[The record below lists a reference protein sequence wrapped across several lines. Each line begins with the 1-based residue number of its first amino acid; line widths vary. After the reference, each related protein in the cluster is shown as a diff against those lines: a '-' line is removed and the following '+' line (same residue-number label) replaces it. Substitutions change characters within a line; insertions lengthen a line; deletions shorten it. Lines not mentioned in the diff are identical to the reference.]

1 LAHINIRKG
10 HNIRISGSP
19 ENEYFSR
26 PKSKTVSIQPNNFRY
41 VKPKLLVKVVGD
53 KVDIGSPIFFDKVQ
67 PDIKWAS
74 PGGGEIKEIILG
86 DRRSVENIIIELHEE
101 EKSVLHTP
109 VKYQEISSLGKAK
122 VTDQI
127 MEANLWPMIRQRPF
141 NKIADPNDTPM
152 AIFVSGF
159 NSAPLTVNL
168 DFALRYKQS
177 VFQAGLNVLN
187 QLSNGNVHL
196 TFEVDTNCET
206 LTAARNVNLH
216 TVNGPHPSGNVGI
229 QIHHINPWKPNE
241 VIWVI
246 NAQHVLTIGDL
257 FLKGIYDPSIVA
269 TVAGPG
275 VKNPA
280 HIQTRT
286 GASIETFLLDNLNSD
301 DNRIISGD
309 VLTGQ
314 ETNLNG
320 FLGYYDTTISVVP
333 NSNEREFLGLLKPGN
348 EQSRYS
354 VTNAFISQNKSNF
367 NFTTQQSGSL
377 RPMVPINAWENMLPM
392 DIYPNALYRSI
403 LAEDFEEMEGLG
415 LLECDEED
423 FALCSFVCPSK
434 IDVGSVIR
442 HGLNLM
448 KDDG

>member
-1 LAHINIRKG
+1 MAHINIRKG

-41 VKPKLLVKVVGD
+41 VKPKLLVKVGD

-74 PGGGEIKEIILG
+74 PGSGEIKEIILG

-354 VTNAFISQNKSNF
+354 LTNAFISQNKSNF

>member
-1 LAHINIRKG
+1 MAHINIRKG

-41 VKPKLLVKVVGD
+41 VKPKLLVKVGD

-74 PGGGEIKEIILG
+74 PGSGEIKEIILG

>member
-1 LAHINIRKG
+1 MAHINIRKG

-41 VKPKLLVKVVGD
+41 VKPKLLVKVGD

-74 PGGGEIKEIILG
+74 PGSGEIKEIILG

-448 KDDG
+448 KEDG

>member
-1 LAHINIRKG
+1 MAHINIRKG

-41 VKPKLLVKVVGD
+41 VKPKLLVKVGD

-74 PGGGEIKEIILG
+74 PGSGEIKEIILG
-86 DRRSVENIIIELHEE
+86 DRRSVENIIIELNEE

-187 QLSNGNVHL
+187 QLSNGKVHL

-216 TVNGPHPSGNVGI
+216 TINGPHPSGNVGI

>member
-1 LAHINIRKG
+1 MAHINIRKG

-41 VKPKLLVKVVGD
+41 VKPKLLVKVGD

-74 PGGGEIKEIILG
+74 PGSGEIKEIILG
-86 DRRSVENIIIELHEE
+86 DRRSVENIIIELNEE

>member
-1 LAHINIRKG
+1 
-10 HNIRISGSP
+10 
-19 ENEYFSR
+19 
-26 PKSKTVSIQPNNFRY
+26 
-41 VKPKLLVKVVGD
+41 VKVGD

>member
-1 LAHINIRKG
+1 MAHINIRKG

-26 PKSKTVSIQPNNFRY
+26 PKSKTVSIQPSNFRY
-41 VKPKLLVKVVGD
+41 VKPKLLVKVGD

-86 DRRSVENIIIELHEE
+86 DRRSVENIIIEFHEE

-109 VKYQEISSLGKAK
+109 VKYQEISSLGKDK

-127 MEANLWPMIRQRPF
+127 MKANLWPIIRQRPF
-141 NKIADPNDTPM
+141 NKIEDPNDTPM
-152 AIFVSGF
+152 AIFISGF

>member
-1 LAHINIRKG
+1 MAHINIRKG

-41 VKPKLLVKVVGD
+41 VKPKLLVKVGD

-309 VLTGQ
+309 VLTGL

>member
-1 LAHINIRKG
+1 MAHINIRKG

-41 VKPKLLVKVVGD
+41 VKPKLLVKVGD

-74 PGGGEIKEIILG
+74 PGSGEIKEIILG

-241 VIWVI
+241 VIWVV

>member
-1 LAHINIRKG
+1 MAHINIRKG

-41 VKPKLLVKVVGD
+41 VKHKLLVKVGD
-53 KVDIGSPIFFDKVQ
+53 KVEIGSPIFFDKVQ

-74 PGGGEIKEIILG
+74 PGSGEIKEIILG

-101 EKSVLHTP
+101 EKSVLHAP

>member
-1 LAHINIRKG
+1 MAHINIRKG

-41 VKPKLLVKVVGD
+41 VKPKLLVKVGD

-74 PGGGEIKEIILG
+74 PGSGEIKEIILG

-152 AIFVSGF
+152 AIYVSGF

-241 VIWVI
+241 GIWVI

>member
-1 LAHINIRKG
+1 MAHINIRKG

-41 VKPKLLVKVVGD
+41 VKPKLLVKVGD

-109 VKYQEISSLGKAK
+109 VKYQEISSLGKKK

-229 QIHHINPWKPNE
+229 QIHHLNPWKPNE

-257 FLKGIYDPSIVA
+257 LLKGIYDPSIVA

>member
-1 LAHINIRKG
+1 MAHINIRKG

-41 VKPKLLVKVVGD
+41 VKPKLLVKVGD

-74 PGGGEIKEIILG
+74 PGSGEIKEIILG
-86 DRRSVENIIIELHEE
+86 DRRSVEKIIIELHEE

-241 VIWVI
+241 VIWVV
-246 NAQHVLTIGDL
+246 NAQHILTIGDL

-286 GASIETFLLDNLNSD
+286 GASIETFLLES
-301 DNRIISGD
+301 
-309 VLTGQ
+309 
-314 ETNLNG
+314 TN
-320 FLGYYDTTISVVP
+320 
-333 NSNEREFLGLLKPGN
+333 
-348 EQSRYS
+348 
-354 VTNAFISQNKSNF
+354 
-367 NFTTQQSGSL
+367 
-377 RPMVPINAWENMLPM
+377 
-392 DIYPNALYRSI
+392 
-403 LAEDFEEMEGLG
+403 
-415 LLECDEED
+415 
-423 FALCSFVCPSK
+423 FAL
-434 IDVGSVIR
+434 R
-442 HGLNLM
+442 L
-448 KDDG
+448 

>member
-1 LAHINIRKG
+1 MAHINIRKG

-41 VKPKLLVKVVGD
+41 VKPKLLVKVGD

-177 VFQAGLNVLN
+177 VFQAGLNILN

>member
-1 LAHINIRKG
+1 MAHINIRKG

-41 VKPKLLVKVVGD
+41 VKPKLLVKVGD

-74 PGGGEIKEIILG
+74 PGSGEIKEIILG

-320 FLGYYDTTISVVP
+320 FLGYYDTTISVLP

>member
-1 LAHINIRKG
+1 MAHINIRKG

-41 VKPKLLVKVVGD
+41 VKPKLLVKVGD

-423 FALCSFVCPSK
+423 FALCSFVSPSK

>member
-1 LAHINIRKG
+1 MAHINIRKG

-41 VKPKLLVKVVGD
+41 VKPKLLVKVGD

-86 DRRSVENIIIELHEE
+86 DRRSVKNIIIQLNEE
-101 EKSVLHTP
+101 EKSVQHTP

>member
-1 LAHINIRKG
+1 MAHINIRKG

-41 VKPKLLVKVVGD
+41 VKPKLLVKVGD

-67 PDIKWAS
+67 SDIKWAS
-74 PGGGEIKEIILG
+74 PGSGEIKEIILG
-86 DRRSVENIIIELHEE
+86 DRRSVENIIIELNEE

-177 VFQAGLNVLN
+177 VFQAGLNILN

>member
-26 PKSKTVSIQPNNFRY
+26 LKSKTVSIQPNNFRY
-41 VKPKLLVKVVGD
+41 VKPKLLVKVGD

-74 PGGGEIKEIILG
+74 PGSGEIKEIILG

-280 HIQTRT
+280 QLQTRT

>member
-41 VKPKLLVKVVGD
+41 VKPKLLVKVGD

-74 PGGGEIKEIILG
+74 PGSGEIKEIILG
-86 DRRSVENIIIELHEE
+86 DRRSVENIIIELNEE

-187 QLSNGNVHL
+187 QLSNGKVHL

-216 TVNGPHPSGNVGI
+216 TINGPHPSGNVGI

-392 DIYPNALYRSI
+392 DIYPNTLYRSI

>member
-1 LAHINIRKG
+1 MAHINIRKG

-41 VKPKLLVKVVGD
+41 VKPKLLVKVGD

-152 AIFVSGF
+152 AIFVSGC

>member
-1 LAHINIRKG
+1 MAHINIRKG

-41 VKPKLLVKVVGD
+41 VKPKLLVKVGD

-86 DRRSVENIIIELHEE
+86 DRRSVENIIIELQEE

-241 VIWVI
+241 VIWVV